1 MGKTV
6 QSHPI
11 WDILYGFCVYINELS
26 VININLNTKL
36 NKKMKKLSLI
46 FVALMLFGLVTKAQ
60 NTWTVDN
67 NANSGAQ
74 FTSLQAAIDDEN
86 VVDGDILLVSG
97 SATSYGSII
106 LNKSLK
112 LIGPGHHPQKDI
124 PVTAKISSISLKV
137 KIINFIDTVSNTD
150 NSSID
155 GFEINGMLR
164 DYYGANNIIIKN
176 NSFVFDN
183 FIVIDLNENSNNF
196 LIMSN
201 YIIGYGAWY
210 VFGIYNASNIHILN
224 NIIRHNSTIVYHS
237 NSSTVTISNNIFLYG
252 FSCNTITNALFTN
265 NIFYTGSGSWID
277 FSGVINCT
285 LNNNISQIDLP
296 TGTNNGSNNLN
307 LPYPM
312 FINVPINDHDFSWSY
327 NYQLSETSPGHNA
340 GTDGTDIGPF
350 GGAYPISTT
359 GEPKLPIIELFNI
372 NNPIIPLDS
381 VLNIHIKVSNH

>member
-1 MGKTV
+1 
-6 QSHPI
+6 
-11 WDILYGFCVYINELS
+11 
-26 VININLNTKL
+26 
-36 NKKMKKLSLI
+36 MKKLSLI